1 MTFSQETRPGVV
13 VVGVVVGAMLVG
25 VVAGTEAL
33 VVCIII
39 VEENG
44 ICCDEVE
51 VERLSDVVGAMIT
64 LVELVMD
71 AELDTAKQQST

>member
-1 MTFSQETRPGVV
+1 MTFSQETRSGVA

-25 VVAGTEAL
+25 VLAGTGVL